1 MSNVKTIP
9 TEYFDA
15 CFRAE
20 GKPASELK
28 ETSDGE
34 STNMNKYALKSRRP
48 RLQNSLNI
56 VWWHRDGEWTR
67 GIGSGVKTESV
78 ALGYSRYWKD
88 DESVE

>member
-9 TEYFDA
+9 TEYFDT

-34 STNMNKYALKSRRP
+34 STNMNKCAGGLVFKIP
-48 RLQNSLNI
+48 
-56 VWWHRDGEWTR
+56 
-67 GIGSGVKTESV
+67 
-78 ALGYSRYWKD
+78 
-88 DESVE
+88 

>member
-1 MSNVKTIP
+1 MGLSKLPAPLNMSNVKTIP

-34 STNMNKYALKSRRP
+34 STNMNKY
-48 RLQNSLNI
+48 
-56 VWWHRDGEWTR
+56 G
-67 GIGSGVKTESV
+67 
-78 ALGYSRYWKD
+78 
-88 DESVE
+88 